1 MARFAKTILP
11 NGVRV
16 VTEQVP
22 AIRSV
27 AVGVWVEVGSRHELP
42 AQNGISHFIEHMHF
56 KRTRQRTALHIAQAL
71 ESLGGSLNAFTT
83 REHTCYYARVLNQHL
98 PAAMEL
104 IGDILN
110 HSLYTPADLRKEKSV
125 VAEEIKDVAD
135 TPAEYVHDLFDSR
148 MWKGGPLGQP
158 IMGTAKNIRA
168 LTRSE
173 VLAFLRDHYYQG
185 PNIVV
190 AATGDVSHKAVTE
203 MARRYFRWGDTRPNR
218 QFMPPVANGF
228 SLKAYPRKTKQSQVC
243 LGFPSIGFGDAD
255 RYPLLA
261 ANTYLSGGMSSR
273 LFQTVREKNG
283 YCYSIVSFQEF
294 FRDTGVFCV
303 HYGADAKYVVKA
315 TALILKELRRLKE
328 RRLSATELHEVKQQL
343 KGNLV
348 LSLESMY
355 NRMDRIARL
364 EMMLGRQIS
373 LDEGLK
379 LIDRITAAQIRATVN
394 RIFDIDRLTMCTLGP
409 TRQADLEKIP
419 WSTLK

>member
-27 AVGVWVEVGSRHELP
+27 AVGVWVEVGSRDELP
-42 AQNGISHFIEHMHF
+42 GQNGISHFIEHMHF
-56 KRTRQRTALHIAQAL
+56 KRTGRRTALQIAQAL

-83 REHTCYYARVLNQHL
+83 REHTCYYARVLNRHL
-98 PAAMEL
+98 PAAVEL
-104 IGDILN
+104 LGDILN
-110 HSLYTPADLRKEKSV
+110 HSLYAPADLRKEKSV
-125 VAEEIKDVAD
+125 
-135 TPAEYVHDLFDSR
+135 
-148 MWKGGPLGQP
+148 
-158 IMGTAKNIRA
+158 
-168 LTRSE
+168 
-173 VLAFLRDHYYQG
+173 LAFLRDHYFQG
-185 PNIVV
+185 PNIVI
-190 AATGDVSHKAVTE
+190 AATGDVSHKTITE
-203 MARRYFRWGDTRPNR
+203 MARRYFRWADTRPNR
-218 QFMPPVANGF
+218 KDSPPEPNGF
-228 SLKAYPRKTKQSQVC
+228 SLKAFPRKTKQSQVC
-243 LGFPSIGFGDAD
+243 LGFPSIRFGDSD

-283 YCYSIVSFQEF
+283 YCYSIVSYQEF

-303 HYGADAKYVVKA
+303 HYGADSKYVVKA

-328 RRLSATELHEVKQQL
+328 RKLSASELHEIKQQL

-373 LDEGLK
+373 LDEGLR
-379 LIDRITAAQIRATVN
+379 LIDRVTAAQIQSTVN

-409 TRQADLEKIP
+409 TKQADLEKIP